1 MDSEESNSPTKVD
14 YENKSPEKQIFE
26 CVEEQFT
33 DYSTSNH
40 WKIDNN
46 LYDLDDLVGDIE

>member
-14 YENKSPEKQIFE
+14 QENKSPEKQIFE
-26 CVEEQFT
+26 YMEEQFT

-46 LYDLDDLVGDIE
+46 LYDLDELVGDIE